1 VLRPVAAHDSVLLLL
16 LCAEVRTMVAP
27 VQQSE
32 PPAASG
38 MHSHGQQFRVAR
50 RAAGEKLGEE
60 AVEIIVQAR

>member
-1 VLRPVAAHDSVLLLL
+1 
-16 LCAEVRTMVAP
+16 MVAP
-27 VQQSE
+27 VQPSE